1 MPIPRPSQSADSS
14 QSVSASAYPSRRRLL
29 AWTTLGAASLASAAL
44 AGCSDSAH
52 AHASAAPSG
61 SPAEG
66 PSDSFSPAAPVDP
79 NAASGLPSPAT
90 TSPAAVRTKP
100 VFKVHDILPNAP
112 ADAIALTIDD
122 GPWPVYTAQVLALL
136 RKYDIRAT
144 FNVIGT
150 QAHTYK
156 DLIRQLAADGHTVA
170 NHTMTHPQPLSKR
183 TAAQIEKEITDAQSV
198 IVDAGAPAPT
208 LFRSPGGDWSP
219 TIFATAA
226 KYGMTPIDWDVD
238 PQDWKRPG
246 VPKITEKLMAARPG
260 DILLCHDGGGDRSQT
275 LDALKTVLPA
285 LKAKGLSFVTL

>member
-170 NHTMTHPQPLSKR
+170 NHTMTHPQRSRSAPPRRSR
-183 TAAQIEKEITDAQSV
+183 RRSPTRSRSSWT
-198 IVDAGAPAPT
+198 PAPPPPP
-208 LFRSPGGDWSP
+208 SSAHPA
-219 TIFATAA
+219 AT
-226 KYGMTPIDWDVD
+226 GP
-238 PQDWKRPG
+238 RPSS
-246 VPKITEKLMAARPG
+246 RPPP
-260 DILLCHDGGGDRSQT
+260 ST
-275 LDALKTVLPA
+275 A
-285 LKAKGLSFVTL
+285 

>member
-1 MPIPRPSQSADSS
+1 MPIPRPSQPADSS
-14 QSVSASAYPSRRRLL
+14 SSASPFYPSRRRLL

-52 AHASAAPSG
+52 AHSGAAGAPPES
-61 SPAEG
+61 
-66 PSDSFSPAAPVDP
+66 PSDSFSPNATLDP
-79 NAASGLPSPAT
+79 NAISALPSPAAA
-90 TSPAAVRTKP
+90 SPVAVRTKP

-122 GPWPVYTAQVLALL
+122 GPDPVYTPQVLALL

-144 FNVIGT
+144 FNVVGIPGH
-150 QAHTYK
+150 AHK

-183 TAAQIEKEITDAQSV
+183 TPAEIEKQITDAQSV

-219 TIFATAA
+219 TIFAAAA
-226 KYGMTPIDWDVD
+226 KYGMIPIDWDVD
-238 PQDWKRPG
+238 PDDWKRPG
-246 VPKITEKLMAARPG
+246 VPKITEKLMAAHPG
-260 DILLCHDGGGDRSQT
+260 DILLCHDGGGNRSQT
-275 LDALKTVLPA
+275 VDALKTVLPA
-285 LKAKGLSFVTL
+285 LKAKGLTFVTL